1 MAAATS
7 DPLERLVAALSASSD
22 TPRKRMLIIVN
33 PYATTVSD
41 RLKHLVVYALRGSY
55 QVHAV
60 ETEARDHATELCRD
74 AAREGYD
81 VVVAF
86 GGDGTV
92 NEAANGLV
100 GSNTPLTCLPG
111 GRANVYCRMLGIPV
125 DLVDATEQLL
135 RLADDWRPRHVDLGY
150 VGERKF
156 LFSAGAGLDASVV
169 ERVDAHPRM
178 KQRFGEWYY
187 AAVALRTFNRRY
199 LLNPPRLEADLGE
212 EQVSG
217 VTVIVQNAMPYTFFG
232 ERPVQLGEGSTL
244 TSADLSGVVLKRA
257 NAIDAPT
264 LLWRALAK
272 QPHFVRHR
280 QVRPFGGLDRLR
292 VRSADDR
299 VLPLQVDG
307 DYIGEA
313 HEAEFGVLPQSLLV
327 VA

>member
-1 MAAATS
+1 
-7 DPLERLVAALSASSD
+7 
-22 TPRKRMLIIVN
+22 
-33 PYATTVSD
+33 
-41 RLKHLVVYALRGSY
+41 
-55 QVHAV
+55 
-60 ETEARDHATELCRD
+60 
-74 AAREGYD
+74 
-81 VVVAF
+81 
-86 GGDGTV
+86 
-92 NEAANGLV
+92 
-100 GSNTPLTCLPG
+100 
-111 GRANVYCRMLGIPV
+111 MLGIPV